1 MALQSVFVAYTPPMS
16 KSARTRKRR
25 GGKGGRSGKKK
36 GGGGM
41 MRGMRS
47 GFKDVAHAV
56 SGNEK
61 ASKKTNW
68 IVTVLLVIGAGVA
81 AYVLLNK

>member
-1 MALQSVFVAYTPPMS
+1 MS
-16 KSARTRKRR
+16 KSARKRKRR
-25 GGKGGRSGKKK
+25 GGKGGRGGEKGKGKGSGL
-36 GGGGM
+36 M
-41 MRGMRS
+41 TGMRS

-68 IVTVLLVIGAGVA
+68 IVTALLIVGAGVA
-81 AYVLLNK
+81 AYIFLNR